1 MDPKA
6 ALISARAALLSGE
19 HEEAAEFLGAYQS
32 WRIAGD
38 LPPGCTLIGWQCGF
52 EPLFVAV
59 GSYLPNCYVGADE
72 AEELAADYLT
82 ERDWFGEG
90 APARDADYVFPSTL
104 EC

>member
-1 MDPKA
+1 MK
-6 ALISARAALLSGE
+6 RAEALLFVSYFVDDTGN
-19 HEEAAEFLGAYQS
+19 ARKAY
-32 WRIAGD
+32 AGD

-72 AEELAADYLT
+72 AEELAAGYLA

-90 APARDADYVFPSTL
+90 APARDADYIFPSPL